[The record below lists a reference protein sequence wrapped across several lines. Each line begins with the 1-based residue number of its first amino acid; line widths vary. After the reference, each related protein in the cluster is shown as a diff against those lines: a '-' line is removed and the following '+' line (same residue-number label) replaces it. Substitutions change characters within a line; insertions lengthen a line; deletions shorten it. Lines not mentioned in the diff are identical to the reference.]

1 MKIKSLKQKKK
12 WQGERVLLRVDFNV
26 PRVGKRISEDF
37 RIKAALPTIEFLQ
50 KQGARLIVISHWG
63 DPVNVDPELSTRAL
77 ARHLQ
82 KLLGKP
88 VKFVGAT
95 IGKKVEAAVSAMK
108 DGDII
113 ILENLR
119 FESGEKK
126 NDIKFAQALAALADV
141 YVGDAFSVCHRE
153 QASVSAVTR
162 YLPAYAGLQ
171 LEAELKN
178 LEKIMK
184 PSKPL
189 VMVMGGAKISTKAPI
204 IKKLYPLASQIL
216 LGGGLANTFLKYQG
230 YPIGKSLHD
239 KESKKIV
246 AQFYKKGKL
255 MPKIILPPDVIVCTK
270 QGKSAQ
276 RSVKDVKTSD
286 NIFDIGPDSVALFAK
301 YIKKAHTIVW
311 NGPLGKFEDAA
322 YKHGTLAV
330 GAIIAARSTGPS
342 FGLVGGGE
350 TIEALKLTKMEEYI
364 DWVSTA
370 GGAMLSYL
378 GGEKMPGLKN
388 IISK

>member
-1 MKIKSLKQKKK
+1 MKIKGLKQKKK
-12 WQGERVLLRVDFNV
+12 WQGERVFLRVDFNV
-26 PRVGKRISEDF
+26 PRIGRRIGEDF
-37 RIKAALPTIEFLQ
+37 RIKAALPTVRFLQ
-50 KQGARLIVISHWG
+50 EKGARIIIASHWG
-63 DPVNVDPELSTRAL
+63 DPVGEDTELSTRPL
-77 ARHLQ
+77 ATRLQ
-82 KLLGKP
+82 KLLGSP
-88 VKFVGAT
+88 VKFVKASTGPKA
-95 IGKKVEAAVSAMK
+95 EMAVKGMK

-113 ILENLR
+113 FLENLR

-126 NDIKFAQALAALADV
+126 NDIKFAKELASLADV

-171 LEAELKN
+171 LEAEIKN
-178 LEKIMK
+178 LEKIIK
-184 PSKPL
+184 PAKPL
-189 VMVMGGAKISTKAPI
+189 VVVMGGAKISTKAPI

-230 YPIGKSLHD
+230 YNIGKSLFD
-239 KESKKIV
+239 AGSEKTV
-246 AQFYKKGKL
+246 AQFFKRGKL
-255 MPKIILPPDVIVCTK
+255 MSKIVLPVDVAVRTQ

-276 RSVKDVKTSD
+276 RDINLVKRSD
-286 NIFDIGPDSVALFAK
+286 NILDIGPDSVALFSK
-301 YIKKAHTIVW
+301 HIKKAQTIVW
-311 NGPLGKFEDAA
+311 NGPLGKFEEAA
-322 YKHGTLAV
+322 YKHGTVAIGAV
-330 GAIIAARSTGPS
+330 IAARSTGKS